1 MSRVLPPPHE
11 FTLPSRRAPGL
22 ASFLA
27 QVGPEGAVLEGA
39 PFAAEG
45 ARGGEGSEWPFE
57 RRALHETG
65 SSAFGVALVRREGAF
80 AVHVPFGASV
90 ADWDLGLRCVRALAS
105 ALDAPVLKAG
115 REAPFD
121 WVELVARFHGRALL
135 GLLGEEFDATA
146 RAAAASPFV
155 LDGVVR
161 EVHVGPRTIARVR
174 DGGPPEERGAR
185 LGDLVGRVQWL
196 EFEGAEVA
204 RVLDFRS
211 PDGRTFHA
219 AVVVPGRRLFLPDT
233 RHVLLADPISGEAP
247 VVVARDDVPAVLGA
261 EGYEPLDETQGLA
274 LVHRGDAWDAVFHA
288 ALDHA
293 VVRVQATVPDTPPQ
307 DAALD
312 EDDEP
317 TEERPTPP
325 LPPPPGAARKRPW
338 WRIW

>member
-39 PFAAEG
+39 PFATRGAEG
-45 ARGGEGSEWPFE
+45 AEGAGWPFE

-65 SSAFGVALVRREGAF
+65 SSAFGVALVRHEEAF

-105 ALDAPVLKAG
+105 ALDAPVLKSG

-121 WVELVARFHGRALL
+121 WVELVARFHGKALL
-135 GLLGEEFDATA
+135 ALLGEEFDATA
-146 RAAAASPFV
+146 RAAAAAPFV

-161 EVHVGPRTIARVR
+161 EVHVGPRTVARVR
-174 DGGPPEERGAR
+174 EGGPPEERGAR
-185 LGDLVGRVQWL
+185 FGDLVGRLQWL
-196 EFEGAEVA
+196 EYEGAEVA

-233 RHVLLADPISGEAP
+233 RHVLFADPISGEAP
-247 VVVARDDVPAVLGA
+247 VVVAREQVPAVLGD

-288 ALDHA
+288 ALNHA
-293 VVRVQATVPDTPPQ
+293 VVRVQATVPDAPPA
-307 DAALD
+307 DPDLD

-325 LPPPPGAARKRPW
+325 LPPPPDGPRKRPW